1 MKIRCIDITNC
12 YGRLTKDKI
21 YIVLSQ
27 DSYGYEIIDDNGVKS
42 YWLQSRFDIIEY
54 KDVQTPTNPT
64 HYHTKIQPIE
74 FIEAN
79 NLGFHEGNV
88 IKYITRYKEKNGIE
102 DLEKAKTYI
111 EMLIKKL
118 KRENV

>member
-1 MKIRCIDITNC
+1 MKV
-12 YGRLTKDKI
+12 KI
-21 YIVLSQ
+21 
-27 DSYGYEIIDDNGVKS
+27 VKS
-42 YWLQSRFDIIEY
+42 ELPTYWYNEKIGQEFNVFDFNIQNYKLCDDTDYIISKEDCIIVDY
-54 KDVQTPTNPT
+54 SQTPIKPDHYKTNIT
-64 HYHTKIQPIE
+64 PIE

-88 IKYITRYKEKNGIE
+88 IKYITRYKDKNGIE

-111 EMLIKKL
+111 EMLINKL

>member
-1 MKIRCIDITNC
+1 MKKVKCINTSNEPTLFFNKTYNVIYEDSEYYSFKEFGIDNF
-12 YGRLTKDKI
+12 YLKWRFEELKDT
-21 YIVLSQ
+21 
-27 DSYGYEIIDDNGVKS
+27 
-42 YWLQSRFDIIEY
+42 
-54 KDVQTPTNPT
+54 QTSTNPT

-88 IKYITRYKEKNGIE
+88 IKYITRYKDKNGIE

-111 EMLIKKL
+111 EMLIDKI
-118 KRENV
+118 KRES